1 MNRQTCRTWDRCAA
15 ALLLAT
21 TLVVGAGAAQAADQ
35 QAPTVD
41 ANAPDGE
48 VAPSWTQVQVLTPSP
63 ELIPSAIARAAM
75 GELEALS
82 VAVDPETGALRAP
95 TREER
100 AQLNEALQ
108 PRLNR
113 SSAGL
118 QAVTLV
124 NGTQLLNLQG
134 RFLSAAQVEVLPDGS
149 RQFQCLMETEEETAV
164 RQQRQAQKGVAD
176 VQ

>member
-1 MNRQTCRTWDRCAA
+1 MNRQSCRTWDRYAA
-15 ALLLAT
+15 SLLLVT

-35 QAPTVD
+35 PTPTVD
-41 ANAPDGE
+41 ANTPDGE
-48 VAPSWTQVQVLTPSP
+48 AAPAWAQVQVLTPSP
-63 ELIPSAIARAAM
+63 ELIPSVTARAAM
-75 GELEALS
+75 GEPDALR

-113 SSAGL
+113 SSVGL

-149 RQFQCLMETEEETAV
+149 HQFQCLMETEEETAV
-164 RQQRQAQKGVAD
+164 RQQRQTQKGAAD